1 MAPTPST
8 VELDEARAHFTAPPG
23 YLAACTQGLP
33 LRETVTASRFE
44 LDLWARGEATPA
56 HYGEAV
62 ERSRAAFARIAGV
75 PGDRV
80 AIGSQV
86 SVLVSTVAASAP
98 DGAEIVCVD
107 GDFSSMV
114 FPFLQQAHRGVTVV
128 HAPLDRL
135 AEAIGPRTW
144 LVAFSLVQS
153 ANGRIADADAIVEAA
168 QKHGARTLADLTQAA
183 GWLPINAA
191 RFDLTVCHAYKWLC
205 APRGSAFLTMGGRML
220 GELRPVQ
227 AGWFAG
233 DDPWTSCYGPDI
245 HLATDARRFDVSPA
259 WPVWPG
265 TAAAL
270 EFFAALDMSAV
281 RDHAVALGDEFSSRL
296 GIPARGQAIVSWPD
310 PGGDDLSALTAAGVR
325 ASGRAG
331 RARVAFHLWNTADDV
346 DLALSALPTAST
358 DRRHD

>member
-1 MAPTPST
+1 MLQTRSVDA
-8 VELDEARAHFTAPPG
+8 LDEARGHFTGPAG

-33 LRETVTASRFE
+33 LRETIAASRTE
-44 LDLWARGEATPA
+44 LDLWERGEATPA
-56 HYGEAV
+56 HYGNAV
-62 ERSRAAFARIAGV
+62 ERSRNAYARIAGV
-75 PGDRV
+75 GVDRV

-86 SVLVSTVAASAP
+86 SVLVSLAAASAP

-107 GDFSSMV
+107 GDFSSMI

-153 ANGRIADADAIVEAA
+153 ANGRIADAEAIVEAA
-168 QKHGARTLADLTQAA
+168 RRHGTRTLADLTQAA
-183 GWLPINAA
+183 GWLPIDAA

-205 APRGSAFLTMGGRML
+205 APRGSAFLTVGDRML
-220 GELRPVQ
+220 EELRPVQ

-233 DDPWTSCYGPDI
+233 DDPWTSCYGPNI

-281 RDHAVALGDEFSSRL
+281 RDHAIGLGDEFCARL
-296 GIPARGQAIVSWPD
+296 GVPARGQAIVSWPD
-310 PGGDDLSALTAAGVR
+310 PDGDDLATLTAAGIR

-346 DLALSALPTAST
+346 ELALSALPATPTS
-358 DRRHD
+358 RRND